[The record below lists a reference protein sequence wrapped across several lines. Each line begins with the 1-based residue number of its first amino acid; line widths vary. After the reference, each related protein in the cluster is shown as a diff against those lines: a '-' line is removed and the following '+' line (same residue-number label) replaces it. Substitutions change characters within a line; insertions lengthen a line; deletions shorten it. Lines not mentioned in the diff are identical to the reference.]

1 MAFGKSCNRNSS
13 PRELGGGGVGFV
25 SVSCFVLFL
34 SLTCSAVAVASVTY
48 ALSLASAE
56 CSHDTMTAAA
66 PGCWLPGLLRAMS
79 VTAQLGVEDIHFL
92 LPVE

>member
-1 MAFGKSCNRNSS
+1 M
-13 PRELGGGGVGFV
+13 
-25 SVSCFVLFL
+25 
-34 SLTCSAVAVASVTY
+34 AVASVTY